1 MKCLDVIH
9 SIYEIGKMRR
19 VELNRSSA
27 ALIKK
32 FFLLFSD
39 GNFSF
44 QQFSMFADFFQ
55 LVIYIPAEF
64 YTYSLSFLP
73 PQK

>member
-32 FFLLFSD
+32 FFLLAMETFHFN
-39 GNFSF
+39 NF
-44 QQFSMFADFFQ
+44 QCLPIFQ
-55 LVIYIPAEF
+55 LDIYIPAEF
-64 YTYSLSFLP
+64 YTLSLSLLP

>member
-32 FFLLFSD
+32 VSSGD

-44 QQFSMFADFFQ
+44 EQFSAFDNFSVRY
-55 LVIYIPAEF
+55 L
-64 YTYSLSFLP
+64 YSC
-73 PQK
+73 

>member
-32 FFLLFSD
+32 VFSFID

-44 QQFSMFADFFQ
+44 QQFSMFAYFFQ

-64 YTYSLSFLP
+64 YTLSLSFLP